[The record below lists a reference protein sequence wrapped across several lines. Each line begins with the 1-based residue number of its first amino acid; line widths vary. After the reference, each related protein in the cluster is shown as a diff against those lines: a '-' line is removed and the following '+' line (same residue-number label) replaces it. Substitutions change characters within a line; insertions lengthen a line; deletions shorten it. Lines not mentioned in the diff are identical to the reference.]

1 MPAPAPAAPTA
12 AAGWRRHRRPRRH
25 RSRRLPESAIRP
37 VRRARTAAG
46 ALALLLAV
54 LGCERPA
61 EEPVRSAP
69 PEEPPVI
76 LFVGTSLTAGY
87 GVLPQ
92 DAFPALIEARLRETG
107 APHRVVAA
115 GRSGETSAEALA
127 RMDRVLARRVD
138 VLVLESGANDLL
150 RGMDPDRTR
159 RNLQAMVDA
168 ARRRT
173 PGWRSSSSASPPR
186 RAGHAAGPALRPH
199 LSGAGSAQRPGGGA
213 LAPGG
218 RGRSSRAQP
227 GGRDPPERRRTPPH
241 GRHRLGGAA

>member
-1 MPAPAPAAPTA
+1 
-12 AAGWRRHRRPRRH
+12 
-25 RSRRLPESAIRP
+25 
-37 VRRARTAAG
+37 VRGARTAAG
-46 ALALLLAV
+46 ALALMLAV

-150 RGMDPDRTR
+150 RGMDPNRTR

-168 ARRRT
+168 ARRRHPGVEILLLGISAPEGLAT
-173 PGWRSSSSASPPR
+173 PQAR
-186 RAGHAAGPALRPH
+186 RFARIYPELARRNDLAVVPSLLEGVAGVPEHNLGDGIHPNAAGHRRMAVTVWEALRD
-199 LSGAGSAQRPGGGA
+199 L
-213 LAPGG
+213 L
-218 RGRSSRAQP
+218 
-227 GGRDPPERRRTPPH
+227 
-241 GRHRLGGAA
+241 